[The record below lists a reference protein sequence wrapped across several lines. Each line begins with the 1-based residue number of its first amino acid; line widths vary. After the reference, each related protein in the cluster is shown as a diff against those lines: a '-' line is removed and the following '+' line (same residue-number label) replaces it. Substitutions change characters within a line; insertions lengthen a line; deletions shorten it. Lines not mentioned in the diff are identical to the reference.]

1 MSIEKTLVLIKPD
14 AIEKRVIGIAL
25 DRLERL
31 DLELIAARMV
41 KVTPEL
47 AAEHYKHLKGRPFFP
62 ALVDFMM
69 GRRNPGAHGRILA
82 LVFKGQDAIHRI
94 REAAGATDPLKA
106 DPHSIRGSMGRTIN
120 GIMEKVIHASE
131 CAEDAEHEINLW
143 LKHDDLAE

>member
-31 DLELIAARMV
+31 DFELIAARMV

-47 AAEHYKHLKGRPFFP
+47 AAEHYRHLKDRPFFP
-62 ALVDFMM
+62 ALVDFMT
-69 GRRNPGAHGRILA
+69 GKRNPGARGRIMA
-82 LVFKGQDAIHRI
+82 LVFKGEDAIHRI

-106 DPHSIRGSMGRTIN
+106 DPHTIRGAMGRTVN
-120 GIMEKVIHASE
+120 GIMENVIHASE
-131 CAEDAEHEINLW
+131 NAADAEHEIALW
-143 LKHDDLAE
+143 LKPGDMSE